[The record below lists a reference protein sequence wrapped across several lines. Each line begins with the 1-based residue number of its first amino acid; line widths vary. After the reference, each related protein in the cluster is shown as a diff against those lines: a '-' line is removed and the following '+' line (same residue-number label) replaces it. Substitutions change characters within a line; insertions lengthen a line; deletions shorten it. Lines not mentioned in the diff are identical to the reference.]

1 MSAGRVTRVP
11 HPWVPCPQL
20 LKVKKDPHLGARFL
34 ANVVQFETPTEAE
47 VKSFADAGIRLLA
60 FDALL
65 ATVRT

>member
-1 MSAGRVTRVP
+1 M
-11 HPWVPCPQL
+11 
-20 LKVKKDPHLGARFL
+20 KVKKDPHLGARFL